1 MSSKPEVL
9 VFDLGGVLIN
19 WNGIDPLIRLS
30 GGRLDREAARQFWM
44 HTPWA
49 AKLDLGE
56 CTPLEFAGA
65 MADELQLQ
73 ISPED
78 MLAQLRSWNSG
89 AFPGA
94 RALLQQLSAEWPLAA
109 LSNINSSHWQQVS
122 EEFHLV
128 DLFDHVFASYQI
140 RLRKPD
146 PAVYS
151 HVEQALGRQG
161 KQIAFFDDN
170 IECVEAARAAGWQ
183 AFHTV
188 GFEPLQATLRA
199 QGWL

>member
-49 AKLDLGE
+49 ARLDLGE
-56 CTPLEFAGA
+56 CTPLEFAAA

-73 ISPED
+73 IAPEA
-78 MLAQLRSWNSG
+78 MLAQLRSWNAG

-94 RALLQQLSAEWPLAA
+94 RPLLQALSANWQLAA
-109 LSNINSSHWQQVS
+109 LSNINSCHWQQVS

-128 DLFDHVFASYQI
+128 DLFDQVFASYQI

-146 PAVYS
+146 PAIYR
-151 HVEQALGRQG
+151 HVEQALGLQG
-161 KQIAFFDDN
+161 AQIAFFDDN
-170 IECVEAARAAGWQ
+170 IECVETARAAGWQ